1 MANSINYAE
10 VWRPELIE
18 QLTGGLYT
26 APFVVPN
33 VKWTGAKTFHFTELS
48 VGGYKDHS
56 RNGGWNRGAVAET
69 DREYTVQHDRDIEFL
84 VDKADIDES
93 GLTARVQNISM
104 AFVNTQQI
112 PEMDS
117 YFFEAVC
124 KEAKGEYKTKTKA
137 ADITPATVVPYLK
150 KIFKTGGLR
159 RYKAKGLLIAYVSS
173 HVMDC
178 LELSTDFQRTIPV
191 VGITPAGNSVN
202 TRIASLDGVTLME
215 MIDDDRFAT
224 KFDYTDGCEKHSTAE
239 DLNVVVCA
247 KGKVVTVPKISSI
260 YYFKAGEH
268 TCGDGDLYQNRSM
281 WDTFVLPNGKKIDG
295 VAVDTLD
302 TTI

>member
-1 MANSINYAE
+1 MALNYAE
-10 VWRPELIE
+10 VWSPDLLEIME
-18 QLTGGLYT
+18 QESLTS
-26 APFVVPN
+26 PFVTTA
-33 VKWTGAKTFHFTELS
+33 VKWLDAKTFHFTELS

-69 DREYTVQHDRDIEFL
+69 DKEYTVQHDRDIEFL
-84 VDKADIDES
+84 VDKADVDES

-159 RYKAKGLLIAYVSS
+159 RYKAKGLLIAYVSPL
-173 HVMDC
+173 H
-178 LELSTDFQRTIPV
+178 Q
-191 VGITPAGNSVN
+191 
-202 TRIASLDGVTLME
+202 
-215 MIDDDRFAT
+215 
-224 KFDYTDGCEKHSTAE
+224 
-239 DLNVVVCA
+239 
-247 KGKVVTVPKISSI
+247 KV
-260 YYFKAGEH
+260 YH
-268 TCGDGDLYQNRSM
+268 
-281 WDTFVLPNGKKIDG
+281 
-295 VAVDTLD
+295 
-302 TTI
+302 